1 MLNANLIFRKTNLG
15 STEVTGRKLGLR
27 SELRRLLILIDGKS
41 TVARLATFV
50 RDTEIEPLLL
60 ELQALGVIDTADGHA
75 TVSAAVPQ
83 TTPAAAPMGAAAV
96 EPALAPTHEQFLA
109 ARTTAVRFVND
120 ALGPSAETL
129 AIKLE
134 RTRNPQELRD
144 VVNQVKLS
152 LERMMGPAAGQ
163 RFLDAVRSSVKLP

>member
-1 MLNANLIFRKTNLG
+1 MINPNLIFRKTDLG
-15 STEVTGRKLGLR
+15 SAEVTGRKLGLR

-41 TVARLATFV
+41 TVGRLATFV
-50 RDTEIEPLLL
+50 RDAEIETLLL
-60 ELQALGVIDTADGHA
+60 ELQALGVIDTADG
-75 TVSAAVPQ
+75 TAAASVAP
-83 TTPAAAPMGAAAV
+83 PAATATASPMSATPVDQG
-96 EPALAPTHEQFLA
+96 LAPTHEQFLA

-152 LERMMGPAAGQ
+152 LERMMGAAVGQ